1 MVSIDVINKT
11 PLIQPLVV
19 MKKRGEMIKKDLM
32 VKSSGLFKYLNCESL
47 CI

>member
-19 MKKRGEMIKKDLM
+19 MKKRGEMIKRDLM
-32 VKSSGLFKYLNCESL
+32 AKSSGLLKYLNCELLS
-47 CI
+47 I